1 MKENMFDGQA
11 IALLFCDGGVTEF
24 TYDVPGGRYCICW
37 RIF

>member
-11 IALLFCDGGVTEF
+11 VALLLCAGGVTEF
-24 TYDVPGGRYCICW
+24 TFEVYVL